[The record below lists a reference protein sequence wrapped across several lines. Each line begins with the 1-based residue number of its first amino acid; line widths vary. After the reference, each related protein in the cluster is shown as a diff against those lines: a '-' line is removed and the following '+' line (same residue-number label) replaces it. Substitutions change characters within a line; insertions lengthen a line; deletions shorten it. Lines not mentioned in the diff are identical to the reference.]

1 MGFGDQ
7 SLFFYHPIGS
17 MTLTSCGFS
26 RYFTSQSLP
35 EPRYVE
41 GFQGNA
47 IPLDGEV
54 VAQLCLERLLLMDE
68 IDD

>member
-7 SLFFYHPIGS
+7 SWFFRHSVGG
-17 MTLTSCGFS
+17 MTLTSYDFS
-26 RYFTSQSLP
+26 RYFTSPDLP
-35 EPRYVE
+35 KPQYVE

-47 IPLDGEV
+47 IPLDGAV
-54 VAQLCLERLLLMDE
+54 VAQLCVERLMLTAE